1 MDKPMT
7 TITKLLKEINLD
19 SLNQVAELPFEQYLI
34 LAESHNMAWE
44 DTQSLYNQAMDYQK
58 KSRSALTHANQQ
70 IPKILKLNKSPASVS
85 QYDKNFT
92 KINHNYVVE
101 GSVASLYSPAAYLAE
116 LYRAARKLHKSNS
129 VYSLDKR
136 RPDLKS
142 LTINQENMDKEVS
155 TLSLVKKI
163 LWSKIE
169 DKIKV
174 IEDVAPEIALYQY
187 LSTYKSTEAPYHHA
201 YQSICQVLQ
210 ERNINFHQLLNEP
223 ILTDRINKMPLF
235 TISPGLYSILRQEV
249 SDDIDK
255 AMLLYKETGW
265 STDVIKSM
273 VNGKEIDNSKFNPAM
288 LEKILR
294 VKHYQARYTISPD
307 QALILANQFICY
319 PNTNKEQFNKLF
331 NNPPLNG
338 VNFTT
343 DSSFIINFNFNNE
356 KNKFEDSTNTDVLKR
371 AFRVNNSELMLMAML
386 ASPSEDIKMIRNNS
400 ENISKL
406 YRIRLLADVHHL
418 TINELVMLLT
428 ILAPQSHPFIPT
440 DSAAL
445 ANLIDRVY
453 STTSWLD
460 QQDWSVYELYCMTNK
475 KYDTVRTPEIEN
487 LLNTLI
493 AGLQNTQASEDTLD
507 LFGN

>member
-1 MDKPMT
+1 MT

-44 DTQSLYNQAMDYQK
+44 DTQSLYNQAMDHQK

-101 GSVASLYSPAAYLAE
+101 SSVASLYSPAAYLAE

-249 SDDIDK
+249 IDDIDK

-307 QALILANQFICY
+307 QALILANQFIC
-319 PNTNKEQFNKLF
+319 
-331 NNPPLNG
+331 
-338 VNFTT
+338 
-343 DSSFIINFNFNNE
+343 
-356 KNKFEDSTNTDVLKR
+356 
-371 AFRVNNSELMLMAML
+371 
-386 ASPSEDIKMIRNNS
+386 
-400 ENISKL
+400 
-406 YRIRLLADVHHL
+406 
-418 TINELVMLLT
+418 
-428 ILAPQSHPFIPT
+428 
-440 DSAAL
+440 
-445 ANLIDRVY
+445 
-453 STTSWLD
+453 
-460 QQDWSVYELYCMTNK
+460 
-475 KYDTVRTPEIEN
+475 
-487 LLNTLI
+487 
-493 AGLQNTQASEDTLD
+493 
-507 LFGN
+507 